1 VVGISGKVGSN
12 GIGVDA
18 KGMVVCLHSVKEIVY
33 SDTGSRGCTALLSI
47 FGA

>member
-1 VVGISGKVGSN
+1 MGILGKVGSN

-18 KGMVVCLHSVKEIVY
+18 KGMGVCLRSVKEIVY
-33 SDTGSRGCTALLSI
+33 SDTGSMRCTALLSI